1 MDFRSYL
8 FNKNVHFQDPKFA
21 HFLGEHAAPL
31 YCLPV
36 CTPSKS
42 YVTPLLYYPNNDNH
56 PKQGKQGSVLA
67 TWISSIVTPFNV
79 YSYQCVKLSLPFSST
94 QWLYTVEHHSYQHQ
108 SGKQTKWMDFC
119 FHLRQQN
126 FDALRKIRDTKA
138 RIKGKYKKRAKKTHH
153 QWPLFGH
160 FSRQYSETLW
170 SSWTKHVTISIFVS
184 NE

>member
-1 MDFRSYL
+1 MSTSKTLNLHISWGSMWHPYIFFLR
-8 FNKNVHFQDPKFA
+8 VHLQNLTLCPCCIK
-21 HFLGEHAAPL
+21 
-31 YCLPV
+31 
-36 CTPSKS
+36 
-42 YVTPLLYYPNNDNH
+42 YPNNDNH

-67 TWISSIVTPFNV
+67 TWISSIVMPFNA

-170 SSWTKHVTISIFVS
+170 PSWTKHVTISIFVS